1 MSLPLH
7 FDPVSNGEYMPP
19 RKTAQVATMQEIA
32 WSLVERGVRKTGMS
46 RRKFLRS
53 TCGMAA
59 CLAAINQATAATGGS
74 YVLPKEAT
82 LDAAAADA
90 VLAGDEFIFD
100 IQTHHVQPAKTKG
113 WNMGGRYEFIKEIF
127 LDSDTTCAVL
137 SALPAA
143 EEKCPLSQ
151 EEADTTREIVESLGG
166 KSPRL
171 YVHALVTPNFGEI
184 KRHLD
189 GMEAIS
195 KKYKIAAWK
204 MYTLLGPD
212 GVGFWHNDEKLGIP
226 VIEKARELGIKLV
239 CTHKG
244 FPFGKLPE
252 RFDTAKDIGIVAK
265 RFPDVNFIVYHSGYI
280 PKVKE
285 GPYNAGKADEGVNAF
300 IKSLEDNGIKP
311 GSNVYAELGSTWW
324 TLMKKPDEAAH
335 VLGKLLK
342 AVGPDHLL
350 WGSDCLWYGS
360 PQPQIAAFRAF
371 QISDELREKHGYP
384 ELTKELKAKVLGLS
398 SAKVYGVD
406 PKRDLSKIK
415 KDEVEKLKQCY
426 LPDRDPSHRVYG
438 PRTRREFLELLAM
451 RGGWP
456 A

>member
-7 FDPVSNGEYMPP
+7 FDPVSNGEYLPP
-19 RKTAQVATMQEIA
+19 RKTRRVATMQEIA
-32 WSLVERGVRKTGMS
+32 WSLVGKGVRRTGMG
-46 RRKFLRS
+46 RRAFLRS

-59 CLAAINQATAATGGS
+59 CLAAINQASAATGGS
-74 YVLPKEAT
+74 YLLPREAT
-82 LDAAAADA
+82 LDPAAADS
-90 VLAGDEFIFD
+90 VLAGEEFIFD

-113 WNMGGRYEFIKEIF
+113 WNMGGRYEYIKEIF

-143 EEKCPLSQ
+143 EEANPLTQ
-151 EEADTTREIVESLGG
+151 AEADTTREIIESIGG

-171 YVHALVTPNFGEI
+171 WVHALVTPNYGDV

-189 GMEAIS
+189 GMEAVS
-195 KKYKIAAWK
+195 KKHKIAAWK
-204 MYTLLGPD
+204 LYTLLGP
-212 GVGFWHNDEKLGIP
+212 GGKGFWHDDEKLGIP
-226 VIEKARELGIKLV
+226 VIEKARELGIKLI

-244 FPFGKLPE
+244 FPFGKLAE
-252 RFDTAKDIGIVAK
+252 RYDTAKDIGVVAK
-265 RFPDVNFIVYHSGYI
+265 RYPDVNFIVYHSGYI
-280 PKVKE
+280 PRVKE
-285 GPYNAGKADEGVNAF
+285 GPYDAGKAEEGVNSF
-300 IKSLEDNGIKP
+300 IKSLEDHGIKP

-350 WGSDCLWYGS
+350 WGTDCLWYGS

-384 ELTKELKAKVLGLS
+384 ELTKELKAKILGLS

-406 PKRDLSKIK
+406 PKRDLPKIQ
-415 KDEVEKLKQCY
+415 KDEVEKLKQAY

-451 RGGWP
+451 RGGRP

>member
-1 MSLPLH
+1 MTLPLH
-7 FDPVSNGEYMPP
+7 FDPVSNGEYLPP
-19 RKTAQVATMQEIA
+19 RKTPRVAAMQEIA
-32 WSLVERGVRKTGMS
+32 WSLVEKGVRRTGLG
-46 RRKFLRS
+46 RRAFLRS

-59 CLAAINQATAATGGS
+59 CLAAINQASATAGGS
-74 YVLPKEAT
+74 YVLPKDAI
-82 LDAAAADA
+82 LDRDAADS

-100 IQTHHVQPAKTKG
+100 IQTHHVQPARTKG
-113 WNMGGRYEFIKEIF
+113 WNMGGRYEYVKEIF

-143 EEKCPLSQ
+143 EDKNPLSQ
-151 EEADTTREIVESLGG
+151 AEAETTREIIESIG

-171 YVHALVTPNFGEI
+171 WVHALVTPNYGDV

-189 GMEAIS
+189 GMEAVS
-195 KKYKIAAWK
+195 KKNKIAAWK
-204 MYTLLGPD
+204 LYTLLGPE
-212 GVGFWHNDEKLGIP
+212 GKGFWHHDEKLGIP
-226 VIEKARELGIKLV
+226 VIEKARDLGIKLI

-252 RFDTAKDIGIVAK
+252 RYDTARDIGIVAK

-280 PKVKE
+280 PRVKE
-285 GPYNAGKADEGVNAF
+285 GPYDAGKAEEGVNAF
-300 IKSLEDNGIKP
+300 IKSLEDNEIKP

-342 AVGPDHLL
+342 AVGPDHVL
-350 WGSDCLWYGS
+350 WGTDCLWYGS

-371 QISDELREKHGYP
+371 QISEELREKHGYP
-384 ELTKELKAKVLGLS
+384 ELTQALKAKIFGLS
-398 SAKVYGVD
+398 SAKVYGIE
-406 PKRDLSKIK
+406 PKRDLPKIQ
-415 KDEVEKLKQCY
+415 KDDVEKLKQAY

-438 PRTRREFLELLAM
+438 PRTRREFFELLAM
-451 RGGWP
+451 RGGRP

>member
-1 MSLPLH
+1 MTLPLH
-7 FDPVSNGEYMPP
+7 FDPVSNGEYLPP
-19 RKTAQVATMQEIA
+19 RKTARVATMQEIA
-32 WSLVERGVRKTGMS
+32 WSLVEKGVRRTGLS
-46 RRKFLRS
+46 RRAFLRS

-59 CLAAINQATAATGGS
+59 CLAAINQASGSTAGS

-82 LDAAAADA
+82 LDRAAADS

-100 IQTHHVQPAKTKG
+100 IQTHHVQPARTKG
-113 WNMGGRYEFIKEIF
+113 WAMGGRYEYVKEIF

-143 EEKCPLSQ
+143 EEKNPLSQ
-151 EEADTTREIVESLGG
+151 AEAETTREIIESIG
-166 KSPRL
+166 KSKRL
-171 YVHALVTPNFGEI
+171 WVHALVTPNYGDV

-189 GMEAIS
+189 GMEEVS
-195 KKYKIAAWK
+195 KKNKIAAWK
-204 MYTLLGPD
+204 LYTLLGPE
-212 GVGFWHNDEKLGIP
+212 GRGFWHHDEKLGIP
-226 VIEKARELGIKLV
+226 VIEKARELGIKLI

-252 RFDTAKDIGIVAK
+252 RYDTAKDIGIVAR

-280 PKVKE
+280 PRVKE
-285 GPYNAGKADEGVNAF
+285 GPYDAGSAEEGVNAL
-300 IKSLEDNGIKP
+300 IKSVEDNGIKP

-324 TLMKKPDEAAH
+324 TLMKKPDQAAH

-342 AVGPDHLL
+342 TFGPDNVL
-350 WGSDCLWYGS
+350 WGTDCLWYGS

-371 QISDELREKHGYP
+371 QISEELREKHGYP
-384 ELTKELKAKVLGLS
+384 ELTPELKAKILGLS
-398 SAKVYGVD
+398 SAKVYGVE
-406 PKRDLSKIK
+406 PKRDLPKIQ
-415 KDEVEKLKQCY
+415 KDDVEKLKQAY

-438 PRTRREFLELLAM
+438 PRTRREFFELLAL
-451 RGGWP
+451 RGGRP